1 MTFLVVL
8 IGWVFSLCLHEFSH
22 ALVAYYGG
30 DITVKD
36 KGYLT
41 FNPLKYT
48 HPVYSLLLP
57 LVFLMM
63 GGIGLPGGAVYIER
77 WRLRSKQWET
87 AVSLAG
93 PFSNALLALI
103 LGLIL
108 QGMPISSSGIWPG
121 LAFLAF
127 LLFTSLRVLAT
138 PVPVL
143 DLEGSVDPGSSDY
156 LVQGIEGAEPL
167 DPLSAALMRMI
178 VGAAAMWVGVLAF
191 GRLHEIRKATKD
203 GRGVGLTFSGAITGP
218 FLGVWLSMVAVS
230 LALTGVAQTLMSLMP
245 VMVIP
250 VVWLLYK
257 QGTGWRGIAGACIA
271 IVGVAMLFIV

>member
-1 MTFLVVL
+1 MTFLVVV

-30 DITVKD
+30 DTTVKD

-57 LVFLMM
+57 MIFLMM

-77 WRLRSKQWET
+77 WRLQGKQWET

-93 PFSNALLALI
+93 PFSNALLAII

-108 QGMPISSSGIWPG
+108 QLMPVSASGIWPG

-127 LLFTSLRVLAT
+127 LQISAVVLN
-138 PVPVL
+138 L
-143 DLEGSVDPGSSDY
+143 
-156 LVQGIEGAEPL
+156 IPL
-167 DPLSAALMRMI
+167 PP
-178 VGAAAMWVGVLAF
+178 F
-191 GRLHEIRKATKD
+191 D
-203 GRGVGLTFSGAITGP
+203 GFGAIEPYLPMDIRVKLAETRGMLSWIVLILLWQVP
-218 FLGVWLSMVAVS
+218 FIGSLFWSLIGFLAQLVGIPLHLAGLGLDQFMFW
-230 LALTGVAQTLMSLMP
+230 
-245 VMVIP
+245 
-250 VVWLLYK
+250 
-257 QGTGWRGIAGACIA
+257 
-271 IVGVAMLFIV
+271 